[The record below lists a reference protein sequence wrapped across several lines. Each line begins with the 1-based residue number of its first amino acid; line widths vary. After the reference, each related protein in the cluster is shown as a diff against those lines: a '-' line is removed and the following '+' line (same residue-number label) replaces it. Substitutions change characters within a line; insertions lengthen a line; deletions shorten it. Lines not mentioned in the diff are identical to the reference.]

1 MPRKQVITK
10 ELLLEGAFELVKEQG
25 KEELSAR
32 HLAAKCG
39 CSTQPIFRLYKNMKD
54 LEKDLLDKCAEFFSS
69 FYKNSKPVNE
79 TPFVDLGLA
88 YIRFASV
95 YPKLFRVVFLDESE
109 GGKSMYD
116 LINGGEN
123 NFVINEFRKMK
134 GVSQDDF
141 SLLFM
146 KMWIFIHGIACM
158 VLKDDFDMTEKEI
171 EELLCETYL
180 SFADIKVDTL
190 GEQA

>member
-10 ELLLEGAFELVKEQG
+10 ELLLNGAFELVKEQG
-25 KEELSAR
+25 KEQLSAR

-39 CSTQPIFRLYKNMKD
+39 CSTQPIFRLYDNMGD
-54 LEKDLLDKCAEFFSS
+54 LEKDLLDKCTTFFSD
-69 FYKNSKPVNE
+69 FYKNSKPSST
-79 TPFVDLGLA
+79 TPFVDLGMS
-88 YIRFASV
+88 YIRFAAV
-95 YPKLFRVVFLDESE
+95 YPKLFRLIFLDAS
-109 GGKSMYD
+109 GADKSMYD
-116 LINGGEN
+116 LINGGSEN

-158 VLKDDFDMTEKEI
+158 VLQDDFDMTEKEI
-171 EELLCETYL
+171 EELLEGTYL
-180 SFADIKVDTL
+180 AFADIKIDTI
-190 GEQA
+190 GS